1 MSTESTFPTSDAM
14 GGSSSGSAASMS
26 SPSLDGSPATRAA
39 SGEDLVRRVA
49 QGAHQTIDRLADSA
63 LPAVGKLQS
72 GVEGMGERLHSGA
85 DHMRELGDEWTESMR
100 TTVREH
106 PVTSVL
112 VALAAGML
120 IARLTA
126 PSR

>member
-14 GGSSSGSAASMS
+14 SGSSSPMS
-26 SPSLDGSPATRAA
+26 STSPRLDGGPATTAA

-72 GVEGMGERLHSGA
+72 SVEGMGDKLHSGA
-85 DHMRELGDEWTESMR
+85 DQMREMGDEWTESMR

>member
-1 MSTESTFPTSDAM
+1 MSTESTFPTSD
-14 GGSSSGSAASMS
+14 GLSSGSPMS
-26 SPSLDGSPATRAA
+26 STSPRLDGGPATNAA

-49 QGAHQTIDRLADSA
+49 HGAHQTIDRLADTA

-72 GVEGMGERLHSGA
+72 SVEGMGDKLHSGA
-85 DHMRELGDEWTESMR
+85 DQMRELGDEWTESMR

-120 IARLTA
+120 IARLSA

>member
-1 MSTESTFPTSDAM
+1 MSTESTFPTSD
-14 GGSSSGSAASMS
+14 GLSSGSPMS
-26 SPSLDGSPATRAA
+26 STSPRLDGGPSTNAA

-49 QGAHQTIDRLADSA
+49 QGAHQTIDRLADTA

-72 GVEGMGERLHSGA
+72 SVEGMGDKLHSGA
-85 DHMRELGDEWTESMR
+85 DHVRELGDEWTESMR

-120 IARLTA
+120 IARLSA